1 MAGVYPVGM
10 ATAATWY
17 PQGLGKAIGFLVAS
31 LVMGTGFPHFLLAL
45 GDSGKYDCNV
55 DDVQAYVRAC
65 ADSLTHAQ
73 TQTNTQMHA
82 RTQLHSH

>member
-45 GDSGKYDCNV
+45 GGSGKNDCNV
-55 DDVQAYVRAC
+55 DDIQAYMHAR
-65 ADSLTHAQ
+65 ADSLSHTQTPTQPQTHQRTHAS
-73 TQTNTQMHA
+73 N
-82 RTQLHSH
+82 